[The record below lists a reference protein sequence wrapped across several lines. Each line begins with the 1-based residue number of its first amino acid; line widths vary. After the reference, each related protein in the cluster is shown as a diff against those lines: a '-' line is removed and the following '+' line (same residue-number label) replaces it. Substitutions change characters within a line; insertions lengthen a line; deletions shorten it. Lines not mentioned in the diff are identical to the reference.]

1 MGREKELS
9 VELDKL
15 RKDMGALRKSK
26 SQMFDDF
33 VDKKAEMD
41 KKFKEKESECAQLTA
56 DLEAQKKENQALK
69 EQNDVLAK
77 ELDNLKKIMDATQA
91 KLMEEKEKNKE
102 LKEQMDALQ

>member
-41 KKFKEKESECAQLTA
+41 KKFKEKEAECAALTA
-56 DLEAQKKENQALK
+56 DLDAQKKENQALK
-69 EQNDVLAK
+69 EQNDALAK

-91 KLMEEKEKNKE
+91 KLMGEREKNKE
-102 LKEQMDALQ
+102 LKEQMD